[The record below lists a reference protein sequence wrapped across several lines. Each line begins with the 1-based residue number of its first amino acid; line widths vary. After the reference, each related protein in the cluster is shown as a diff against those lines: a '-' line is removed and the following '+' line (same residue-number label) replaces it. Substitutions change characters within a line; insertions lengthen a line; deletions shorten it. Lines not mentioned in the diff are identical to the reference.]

1 MFSSKVKP
9 SPSQYECLSRRDNG
23 EGFSAVLEKGLSTT
37 EDDHSSPLLED
48 SGSLPALAPSQP
60 SQLLKLIL
68 CFSLALALLSTVNIA
83 LLPITLS
90 KYQAHPFSDS
100 ELDALPYGDT
110 RLGLDRA
117 AEFTPPPQVYHHAW
131 PDRIARVSR
140 KLKTAVWGQG
150 VQVYI
155 TVELLTWQKDSTIM
169 NFPVPS
175 TGVNACAVSWWPP
188 AEFSARAR
196 DLTTKGDVT
205 EIEVWQLIAPSAT
218 DSSSMDEVDYD
229 TLSYSTLPVRGEL
242 LGVLDL
248 THTPNST
255 TREFAVPAERKI
267 YWSNHS
273 HPVFS
278 YTALLDPSMS
288 TQPDAATIARL
299 SLHDPANFGIQHSQT
314 LHRLALQQH
323 WNIATGA
330 KVLELG
336 CGQGDCTTVLADAV
350 GERGE
355 VVAVDPA
362 DLDYGA
368 PYTLGQAQGHI
379 SQGPLGSRITWV
391 QQPPLDYL
399 SSLQPSSSSSP
410 LVNKSKAFDA
420 TVLAHSLWY
429 FASPSLILS
438 TFSAIRQH
446 SKRLLLAEW
455 SLVATHPSAQPH
467 VLASLTQAALECR
480 KPKDSISNVR
490 TVLGPKRLT
499 ELAVA
504 AGWQLESETRVQAVE
519 GLLDGKWEVSA
530 CLDSSF
536 EDEVEEQVKD
546 GRERAVVLALRDACE
561 ASLEGIQGGRKG
573 VKTMDTWVANFV

>member
-1 MFSSKVKP
+1 MFSSKAKP
-9 SPSQYECLSRRDNG
+9 SSSQYEPLSVRDEG
-23 EGFSAVLEKGLSTT
+23 EGFGAASEKRLSS
-37 EDDHSSPLLED
+37 EDDHSVPLLEASD
-48 SGSLPALAPSQP
+48 NMPAQP
-60 SQLLKLIL
+60 SPLPKLIL
-68 CFSLALALLSTVNIA
+68 YFSLALALLSTVNIA

-100 ELDALPYGDT
+100 ELEELPYGDA
-110 RLGLDRA
+110 RLGLDRLA
-117 AEFTPPPQVYHHAW
+117 DFLPPPQVYHHAW

-140 KLKTAVWGQG
+140 KLKKSVWGQG

-155 TVELLTWQKDSTIM
+155 TVEDSTIM
-169 NFPVPS
+169 RFPAPAPS
-175 TGVNACAVSWWPP
+175 TGVNACAVSWRPP
-188 AEFSARAR
+188 PELSARAR
-196 DLTTKGDVT
+196 DLITKGDVT

-218 DSSSMDEVDYD
+218 ASSSMDEVDYD

-248 THTPNST
+248 TRTPN
-255 TREFAVPAERKI
+255 I
-267 YWSNHS
+267 
-273 HPVFS
+273 S
-278 YTALLDPSMS
+278 YTVRLDFSMS
-288 TQPDAATIARL
+288 TQPDAGTLARL
-299 SLHDPANFGIQHSQT
+299 SLHDPAHFGIQHSQT
-314 LHRLALQQH
+314 IHRLALLQH
-323 WNIATGA
+323 WNIAADA

-350 GERGE
+350 GERGK

-399 SSLQPSSSSSP
+399 SSLQPSSSTSP
-410 LVNKSKAFDA
+410 PGDESKSFDA

-429 FASPSLILS
+429 FSSPSLILS
-438 TFSAIRQH
+438 TFSAIKQH
-446 SKRLLLAEW
+446 SKSLLLAEW
-455 SLVATHPSAQPH
+455 SLEAAHPSAQPH
-467 VLASLTQAALECR
+467 VLAALTQASLECR
-480 KPKDSISNVR
+480 KPKDSDSNVR

-504 AGWQLESETRVQAVE
+504 AGWKLESETRVQAPE
-519 GLLDGKWEVSA
+519 DMLDGQWEVSA

-536 EDEVEEQVKD
+536 EEEVEEQVKD

-561 ASLEGIQGGRKG
+561 ASLRGIEGGQKG
-573 VKTMDTWVANFV
+573 VKTMDVWVAKFV